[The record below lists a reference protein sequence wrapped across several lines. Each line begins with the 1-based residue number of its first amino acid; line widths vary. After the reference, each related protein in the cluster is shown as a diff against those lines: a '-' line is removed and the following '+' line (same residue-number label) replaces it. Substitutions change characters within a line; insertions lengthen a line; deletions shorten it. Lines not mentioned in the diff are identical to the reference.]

1 MWREGESSLEKYYNM
16 KAWQLRKMLERR
28 EVSASEV
35 LASVLARVEE
45 TEETVR
51 AYITL
56 TGDDARK
63 AAEETDLAYRRNE
76 APGRVAGIPMAVK
89 DVLCTHGIRT
99 TCGSLILKDFV
110 PVYNATVVNTLRREG
125 LTMVGKANMDEFAM
139 GSSTENSAFGPTRNP
154 WDLDRVPGGSSGGS
168 AAAVAAGEAVWA
180 LGSDTGGSIRQPASF
195 CGLVGMKPTYGLISR
210 YGLVAFASSLD
221 QIGPITRDVKDC
233 AMLLSLIA
241 GHDPK
246 DSTSL
251 SVDIPDY
258 EEACRGDIK
267 GLKVGVPIELM
278 QEGLTPGVKEAIEN
292 SLRLLREL
300 GAEVKEASLPNLDYA
315 LSAYYIIAPAE
326 ASSNLA
332 RYDGVRYGFRAE
344 GAQDIMEM
352 YGKTREQ
359 GFGAEVKRRIMLGT
373 YALSAGYYEAYYG
386 QAQKV
391 RTLIVEDFRKAFDDF
406 DVLVSPTAPT
416 PAFRLGEKL
425 EDPLAMYLSD
435 VCTIPVNL
443 AGIPAISIPCG
454 LEDGLPVGLQ
464 IMGKVL
470 DEAKLLRVAS
480 RIEEAIDFKAVPR
493 LERGVQ
499 S

>member
-1 MWREGESSLEKYYNM
+1 LVNYYSM
-16 KAWQLRKMLERR
+16 KAWELSTLLKGR
-28 EVSASEV
+28 EVSAREV
-35 LASVLARVEE
+35 LASVLGRVDE
-45 TEETVR
+45 TEGTVK
-51 AYITL
+51 AYLTL
-56 TGDDARK
+56 TPEEAET
-63 AAEETDLAYRRNE
+63 AAKETDRALGRGEGR
-76 APGRVAGIPMAVK
+76 GRVAGIPMAIK
-89 DVLCTHGIRT
+89 DVLCTRGIRT
-99 TCGSLILKDFV
+99 TCGSLILKNYI
-110 PVYNATVVNTLRREG
+110 PVYDATVIAALKREG

-139 GSSTENSAFGPTRNP
+139 GSSTENSGFGPTRNP
-154 WDLDRVPGGSSGGS
+154 WNYDCVPGGSSGGS

-221 QIGPITRDVKDC
+221 QIGPITRDVRDC
-233 AMLLSLIA
+233 ALLLSLVA
-241 GHDPK
+241 GHDPR

-251 SVDIPDY
+251 DVDIPDY
-258 EEACRGDIK
+258 EKESLADIR
-267 GLKVGVPIELM
+267 GLKVGVPKELM
-278 QEGLTPGVKEAIEN
+278 QEGLTPGVKAAVEN
-292 SLRLLREL
+292 SLRLLEDL
-300 GAEVKEASLPNLDYA
+300 GAEVREASLPNLDYA

-332 RYDGVRYGFRAE
+332 RFDGVRYGYRAE
-344 GAQDIMEM
+344 GTGDIMEM
-352 YGKTREQ
+352 YGKTRGQ

-391 RTLIVEDFRKAFDDF
+391 RTLIVDDFRSAFDEF
-406 DVLVSPTAPT
+406 DVLVSPTSPT

-454 LEDGLPVGLQ
+454 MEDGLPIGLQ
-464 IMGKVL
+464 IMGRVL
-470 DEAKLLRVAS
+470 DEARILGVA
-480 RIEEAIDFKAVPR
+480 RALEEALAFDQTAPWQGGKG
-493 LERGVQ
+493 LE
-499 S
+499 